1 MKIGVAQTKPVKG
14 DIQHNLA
21 DHKKW
26 IYQAASHGAH
36 LIIFPELSLTG
47 YEPTLAKEL
56 ATYVD
61 DSRLDELQQISDTK
75 HITIG
80 AGMPIRQQADAGIT
94 ISMLIFQPFQPR
106 EVYSKQYLHADE
118 IPFFVQAEPTSISM
132 LKRDRIAMAICYE
145 ISVPEHAQH
154 AFDSGAQTYI
164 ASVAKTVSGMEK
176 AVKDLPEMAR
186 KYAMSVLLANCVGH
200 CDDFDCGGRSS
211 VWNNK
216 GELLAQLNATE
227 EGLLIFD
234 SEAQEIIV
242 Q

>member
-1 MKIGVAQTKPVKG
+1 MKIAIAQTKPVKG

-26 IYQAASHGAH
+26 IHLAASHGAH
-36 LIIFPELSLTG
+36 MIIFPELSITG

-56 ATYVD
+56 ATYID
-61 DSRLDELQQISDTK
+61 DSRLDDLQQISDTK
-75 HITIG
+75 NITIG
-80 AGMPIRQQADAGIT
+80 AGMPIINDAGIT
-94 ISMLIFQPFQPR
+94 ISMLIFQPYQPR

-132 LKRDRIAMAICYE
+132 QKKDRIAMAICYE

-154 AFDSGAQTYI
+154 AFDNGAQTYI

-176 AVKDLPEMAR
+176 AVKDLPAMAQ
-186 KYAMSVLLANCVGH
+186 KYSMSVLLSNCVGH

-216 GELLAQLNATE
+216 GELLAQLNATD

-234 SEAQEIIV
+234 NESQHV
-242 Q
+242 MHL

>member
-1 MKIGVAQTKPVKG
+1 MHMKIGVAQTKPVKG

-61 DSRLDELQQISDTK
+61 DSRLEELQQISDTK

-118 IPFFVQAEPTSISM
+118 IPFF
-132 LKRDRIAMAICYE
+132 
-145 ISVPEHAQH
+145 
-154 AFDSGAQTYI
+154 
-164 ASVAKTVSGMEK
+164 
-176 AVKDLPEMAR
+176 
-186 KYAMSVLLANCVGH
+186 
-200 CDDFDCGGRSS
+200 
-211 VWNNK
+211 
-216 GELLAQLNATE
+216 
-227 EGLLIFD
+227 
-234 SEAQEIIV
+234 
-242 Q
+242 